1 MHKATEDQ
9 FWVAD
14 PPAELFVVLETNTFL
29 IPKGWHKYK
38 RSDAAGFLALS
49 DVVVVNY
56 GLHYHAPSGQPPEA
70 KYPIYEAAMG
80 AMFDQ
85 LAAFASQPGKGALF
99 RETSAQHF
107 AGTGSYASDAQAH
120 PKDAG
125 PAGCKCHPMNEDVLG
140 DNDISRM
147 NAIVRKLSE
156 KTPPV
161 GILPFYNITAPR
173 FDMHEA
179 GYCGFEQKRG
189 SPESNGDC
197 WCVATER
204 ECHRIVVPAY

>member
-1 MHKATEDQ
+1 VHKATGDQ

-85 LAAFASQPGKGALF
+85 LAAFASQHNGCRMQMFGVLCRRMALA
-99 RETSAQHF
+99 THNSASAWGPQ
-107 AGTGSYASDAQAH
+107 TGERHCPSLTTRASGSI
-120 PKDAG
+120 PTTIR
-125 PAGCKCHPMNEDVLG
+125 
-140 DNDISRM
+140 DNLDKI
-147 NAIVRKLSE
+147 
-156 KTPPV
+156 
-161 GILPFYNITAPR
+161 
-173 FDMHEA
+173 
-179 GYCGFEQKRG
+179 
-189 SPESNGDC
+189 
-197 WCVATER
+197 
-204 ECHRIVVPAY
+204 